1 MLNGAVAPMLKSKLI
16 SKMKVQPFSICVDGS
31 NDRELQKMNPVTV
44 RIHDDVKDRIV
55 TQFLD
60 MCLSSSS
67 TAADLYK
74 VIDGK
79 LAQLLECENPWRLCT
94 SVGIDNTSVNIG
106 VRDSLKSRITT
117 CLLLWLSLP
126 HYT

>member
-1 MLNGAVAPMLKSKLI
+1 
-16 SKMKVQPFSICVDGS
+16 
-31 NDRELQKMNPVTV
+31 MNQITV
-44 RIHDDVKDRIV
+44 RIHDGTKGQIV

-74 VIDGK
+74 VIDGT
-79 LAQLLECENPWRLCT
+79 LARLLDCENPWSLCT

-106 VRDSLKSRITT
+106 VRDSLKLRITNRN
-117 CLLLWLSLP
+117 SSV
-126 HYT
+126 YF

>member
-1 MLNGAVAPMLKSKLI
+1 
-16 SKMKVQPFSICVDGS
+16 
-31 NDRELQKMNPVTV
+31 MNPVTV
-44 RIHDDVKDRIV
+44 QIHDDVKGHVHIL

-79 LAQLLECENPWRLCT
+79 LAQLLECENPWSLC
-94 SVGIDNTSVNIG
+94 SFVGIDYIG
-106 VRDSLKSRITT
+106 VRDSLQSRITKRKPSVYFYGCPCNIIHNT
-117 CLLLWLSLP
+117 AKGR
-126 HYT
+126 